1 MTDALLAGIRVL
13 DLSQFTPGPY
23 ASLLLADLGAD
34 VLKVEPPVGDP
45 QRIEGPL
52 DKDGV
57 SAWYKV
63 INRGKRVLRLDLKDE
78 AGKTAFARLLARA
91 DVLLESYRPGVLD
104 RLGFTRA
111 RLDELNPNLVHCALS
126 GWGQTGPY
134 RLKPGH
140 DLNYM
145 ALAGGLAIS
154 GTAQAP
160 VMTYPSVADYAGGLF
175 AVATCLAGLVG
186 RGVRGRG
193 AAIDASLAETV
204 LSWLSID
211 LTAMTRPGFAPA
223 RATNYYNGGLACYQ
237 IYRTVDGRFISLG
250 VVEEK
255 FWRNFCLAVERPDWV
270 PRQWEQ
276 VPQHA
281 LIAEVAKLIETRPLA
296 HWDQVLAPIE
306 TCYHA
311 VVEHAELPTHPQ
323 IVARG
328 MIAREGG
335 EEPFVEVLL
344 PAWIDGRPP
353 PRRAALREVDSAG
366 ALAAWNGTP

>member
-34 VLKVEPPVGDP
+34 VLKVEPPAGDP
-45 QRIEGPL
+45 QRVDGPL

-63 INRGKRVLRLDLKDE
+63 INRGKRVLRLDLKTE
-78 AGKTAFARLLARA
+78 MGKAAFARLIARA
-91 DVLLESYRPGVLD
+91 DVLLESYRPGVLE
-104 RLGFTRA
+104 RLGFGRA
-111 RLDELNPNLVHCALS
+111 QLDALNPNLVHCALS

-145 ALAGGLAIS
+145 AFGGGLAIS
-154 GTAQAP
+154 GTLETP

-186 RGVRGRG
+186 RRARGKG

-204 LSWLSID
+204 MSWLSID
-211 LTAMTRPGFAPA
+211 LTSMTRPGWAPA
-223 RATNYYNGGLACYQ
+223 RATNFYNGGLACYQ
-237 IYRTVDGRFISLG
+237 IYRTADGRFLTLG

-255 FWRNFCLAVERPDWV
+255 FWRNFCQAVERPDWLA
-270 PRQWEQ
+270 RQWEPA
-276 VPQHA
+276 PQHA
-281 LIAEVAKLIETRPLA
+281 LTAEVAALFAAKPLA
-296 HWDQVLAPIE
+296 HWEQVLAPIE

-311 VVEHAELPTHPQ
+311 VVEHAELPEHPH
-323 IVARG
+323 VAARG

-335 EEPFVEVLL
+335 SEPFVEVLL

-353 PRRAALREVDSAG
+353 PRRSALREVEMDA

>member
-1 MTDALLAGIRVL
+1 
-13 DLSQFTPGPY
+13 PY

-34 VLKVEPPVGDP
+34 VLKVEPPAGDP
-45 QRIEGPL
+45 QRIDGPL

-63 INRGKRVLRLDLKDE
+63 INRGKRVLRLDLKTE
-78 AGKTAFARLLARA
+78 AGKAAFARLIARA

-104 RLGFTRA
+104 RLDFGRA
-111 RLDELNPNLVHCALS
+111 QLDALNPNLVHCALS

-145 ALAGGLAIS
+145 AFGGGLAIS

-186 RGVRGRG
+186 RRARGKG

-211 LTAMTRPGFAPA
+211 LTSMTRPGWAPA
-223 RATNYYNGGLACYQ
+223 RAANFYNGGLACYQ
-237 IYRTVDGRFISLG
+237 IYRTADGRFLTLG

-255 FWRNFCLAVERPDWV
+255 FWRNFCQAVERPDWLA
-270 PRQWEQ
+270 RQWEP

-281 LIAEVAKLIETRPLA
+281 LTAELAALFAAKPLA
-296 HWDQVLAPIE
+296 HWEQVLTPIE

-311 VVEHAELPTHPQ
+311 VVDHAELPDHPH
-323 IVARG
+323 VAARG
-328 MIAREGG
+328 MIARESGAD
-335 EEPFVEVLL
+335 PFVEVLL

-353 PRRAALREVDSAG
+353 PRRTALREVGADD